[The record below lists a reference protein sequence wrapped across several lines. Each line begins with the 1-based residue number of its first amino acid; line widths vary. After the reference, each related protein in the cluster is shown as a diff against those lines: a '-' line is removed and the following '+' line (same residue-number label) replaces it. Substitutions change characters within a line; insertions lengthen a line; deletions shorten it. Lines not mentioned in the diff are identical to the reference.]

1 MTNKL
6 VLLPD
11 DGEEPIVT
19 AIKSAKKIIWVKMFA
34 LTNRNLFQALVDAYE
49 AGRQVRV
56 LLNAK
61 HTHGPRDNDAAF
73 AAFASH
79 MIAARFTPDRF
90 SVTHEKSM
98 VIDNKVAYVFGFN
111 WQDKA
116 FIQRDFGFMSK
127 DPVAVAQIADCFK
140 ADWKNDETY
149 VPDNSGKV
157 IISPGPTDRYRFL
170 ELIYSAEKSLVIE
183 HEKICDLPVIEA
195 IVAAKSRGVH
205 VRIVIPPVSELDP
218 PYQLLGK
225 AALRLLH
232 SVDIDLRALKK
243 PKPHGKLIMA
253 DGKAAILGSHN
264 MHPSAFEDR
273 RELSIRIVNKVA
285 LKRLAEAFDTDWE
298 RAKAVDPGR
307 PGLPEAPLGAQ

>member
-11 DGEEPIVT
+11 DGEEPIVR
-19 AIKSAKKIIWVKMFA
+19 AIKSAKKTIWVKMFA
-34 LTNRNLFQALVDAYE
+34 LTNRNLFQALVEAHE
-49 AGRQVRV
+49 AGKQLRI

-73 AAFASH
+73 AAFAGH
-79 MIAARFTPDRF
+79 MIATRFTPDRF

-98 VIDNKVAYVFGFN
+98 VIDSKVAYVFGFN

-116 FIQRDFGFMSK
+116 FHQRDFGFMTK
-127 DPVAVAQIADCFK
+127 DPVSVARIADCFK
-140 ADWKNDETY
+140 ADWKNDETF

-157 IISPGPTDRYRFL
+157 IFSPGPMDRYRFL
-170 ELIYSAEKSLVIE
+170 ELIYSATSTLVIE

-195 IVAAKSRGVH
+195 IVAAKARNVK
-205 VRIVIPPVSELDP
+205 VRIVIPPISELDP

-232 SVDIDLRALKK
+232 SVEIEVRALKK
-243 PKPHGKLIMA
+243 PKPHGKLILA
-253 DGKAAILGSHN
+253 DGKSAIVGSHN

-273 RELSIRIVNKVA
+273 RELSLIISNRLA
-285 LKRLAEAFDTDWE
+285 MKRLGEAFDIDWDA
-298 RAKAVDPGR
+298 AKRVNPGN
-307 PGLPEAPLGAQ
+307 PGLPEPPLGAP